1 MSSNSYYTSRST
13 ETITFRGLDMS
24 SPRFQVNQNRAMDMC
39 NYVWRNR
46 SVQKRYGTA
55 PAFSKEIGEVNYYLK
70 EGDNKTQSQFAPVY
84 DMWFLGDTMYV
95 HKGRLLFSQKEGE
108 EPKLL
113 GTGKYVSVTEK
124 TETKLFYEAYE
135 VPEGHLCGIAE
146 KEALWLFTGEA
157 LLRISEDGVTK
168 VSDFGGKYSML
179 DEYEDVYVPLTTMG
193 ITENGSGIG
202 GRVTI
207 DSANLITDRRKNGI
221 CALPNDVGYPF
232 TYTLDGRVDPM
243 KDVEVEISSILPE
256 KEIPEGIASSSGRYI
271 LLLPDKPMNIPVTD
285 NGIVNPKT
293 IPFYIY
299 DTQGGSVAML
309 YTLASD
315 TIRVVDPTDTGREVF
330 SEDSN
335 GNIIYS
341 SRADNAMWDE
351 GLQLEMLATGDTFDL
366 PFRFYNL
373 TGTDQGTL
381 QKMNPL
387 LELDSTWVGGYLP
400 QASITAWGAEFPL
413 WGLFFSTLELP
424 EGFLPFAPVH
434 SDLDFKVASYGN
446 ADNFLSDRITAKWSE
461 ISLKMTAPTNSAK
474 SFTLH
479 VAKDRKPIY
488 YPLSGNILPPSV
500 EAKTSMGVIAKSTM
514 WLTDESETMYYG
526 YVTSDSLVLFD
537 NWLGGSDG
545 DSNIT
550 ITFHCLDGKP
560 SGAIDKCR
568 FGILYGASGAR
579 NRLFISGNPDFP
591 NRDWVS
597 GEDLTYF
604 PEDGYMDYG
613 TAGGALCGYGIV
625 SDGTLMAVKKE
636 KDGEATIYYRKAT
649 VGTVTDDSGTLLTL
663 PSGSAIY
670 KTTFSLVPTA
680 SKTGGIAPNLFT
692 DFAGDVL
699 FVSSK
704 GQIVGLDTL
713 GTTSTEK
720 KVVSSRSQAIDRVIE
735 KEADTAESYVLWDDN
750 ENLYY
755 STKNWLYVAT
765 TDYEWFK
772 LNIPNVTSM
781 VKHEGTT
788 YYGNA
793 VGEIRRF
800 VKESFTDVNTYE
812 VPEGSLAQVNGS
824 QSFVVDTTS
833 DLYRIMTLDTPKLRK
848 EFEKE
853 PRAWTE
859 LTIEEREE
867 ELEKRYK
874 NSLGELQ
881 LDFPKYDCR
890 WYAHGY
896 GIKGS
901 VGFRQYSFKDSKT
914 SFNDDGLY
922 SYLLGKNAY
931 VLDSEGVEHEGR
943 FLNGTTED
951 DTEKKLLFNT
961 DIALDGKYQVYF
973 KFKEPLE
980 LEYGYVEKTNQVI
993 FYALIEGVA
1002 RFLLFPTEVGKI
1014 VLKGINPVKSYYL
1027 AAPFTAGNLC
1037 YKKAIWSYTINS
1049 DTYDENYTTI
1059 YRATDSNHIDSM
1071 VVADMGTKFLVN
1083 NAIKTKYSLSDY
1095 DLRNVT
1101 YERMRV
1107 PNTFTAFRPFSVAFV
1122 VFNFK
1127 SDLPKNS
1134 VLTTVSYTFSLAKTA
1149 FGRM

>member
-1 MSSNSYYTSRST
+1 MSTNTYYTARST
-13 ETITFRGLDMS
+13 ETITFRGVDMS

-39 NYVWRNR
+39 NYVWRNH
-46 SVQKRYGTA
+46 SVQKRFGTS
-55 PAFSKEIGEVNYYLK
+55 PAFDKEIGEVNYYLEENTK
-70 EGDNKTQSQFAPVY
+70 KTQSQFAPVY
-84 DMWFLGDTMYV
+84 DMWFLGDTMYI
-95 HKGRLLFSQKEGE
+95 HKGRLLFSQKEG
-108 EPKLL
+108 LL

-124 TETKLFYEAYE
+124 TETKLYYEAYE
-135 VPEGHLCGIAE
+135 VPEGHLYGIVE

-157 LLRISEDGVTK
+157 LLRITEGKVTK
-168 VSDFGGKYSML
+168 VSDFKSKYPML
-179 DEYEDVYVPLTTMG
+179 DEYPDVYVPLTTMG

-207 DSANLITDRRKNGI
+207 DSPNLITDRRKNGI
-221 CALPNDVGYPF
+221 CALPNDKGYPF
-232 TYTLDGRVDPM
+232 TYTLDGKVDPL
-243 KDVEVEISSILPE
+243 KDIQVEITSVLP
-256 KEIPEGIASSSGRYI
+256 KKTAPGEIVSSSGRYI
-271 LLLPDKPMNIPVTD
+271 LLLPTDPVNIPVTND
-285 NGIVNPKT
+285 GKVNPKAL
-293 IPFYIY
+293 PFYIY
-299 DTQGGSVAML
+299 DTQSNNVATL
-309 YTLASD
+309 YTIASD
-315 TIRVVDPTDTGREVF
+315 SIRVVDPTDTDREVF
-330 SEDSN
+330 SEDEN
-335 GNIIYS
+335 GNFIYS
-341 SRADNAMWDE
+341 ARTDNSAWDE
-351 GLQLEMLATGDTFDL
+351 GLQLKMIATGDTFEL

-373 TGTDQGTL
+373 TNTNQGTIE
-381 QKMNPL
+381 KIDPY
-387 LELDSTWVGGYLP
+387 LEINSTWTSGYLP
-400 QASITAWGAEFPL
+400 NASITAWGIDFPL

-424 EGFLPFAPVH
+424 EDFLPFTPVH
-434 SDLDFKVASYGN
+434 SDLDLKIAKYGN
-446 ADNFLSDRITAKWSE
+446 ANNYLSERIAAKWSE
-461 ISLKMTAPTNSAK
+461 VSLTATPPTNSATTFK
-474 SFTLH
+474 LH
-479 VAKDRKPIY
+479 VAKERKPIY
-488 YPLSGNILPPSV
+488 YPLFGNIMPPGVDAITSTGTL
-500 EAKTSMGVIAKSTM
+500 AKAFL
-514 WLTDESETMYYG
+514 WLTDEEEKMYYG

-550 ITFHCLDGKP
+550 IDFHCLDSKP

-579 NRLFISGNPDFP
+579 NRIFISGNPDYP

-604 PEDGYMDYG
+604 PQDGYMDYG
-613 TAGGALCGYGIV
+613 TTASALCGYGIV
-625 SDGTLMAVKKE
+625 SDGSLMAVKKE
-636 KDGEATIYYRKAT
+636 KDGEATIYYRKVT

-670 KTTFSLVPTA
+670 KTTFSLVTTA

-692 DFAGDVL
+692 DFSGDVL

-704 GQIVGLDTL
+704 GQVVGIDTT
-713 GTTSTEK
+713 GTTATEK

-735 KEADTAESYVLWDDN
+735 KEADSAENYFLWDDN
-750 ENLYY
+750 EYLYY

-781 VKHEGTT
+781 IKHDGVT

-793 VGEIRRF
+793 VGEIRKF

-812 VPEGSLAQVNGS
+812 IPDGSLAQINGS
-824 QSFVVDTTS
+824 STFAVDTTS

-853 PRAWTE
+853 PRAWTD

-874 NSLGELQ
+874 DNLGELQ

-901 VGFRQYSFKDSKT
+901 IGFSRYTFRDSKT
-914 SFNDDGLY
+914 TFNDDQLY
-922 SYLLGKNAY
+922 SYLLGKTAY
-931 VLDSEGVEHEGR
+931 VRDSDDVEHEGR
-943 FLNGTTED
+943 LVNGTTED
-951 DTEKKLLFNT
+951 DTAKQLLFQS
-961 DIALDGKYQVYF
+961 DIELNGRYQVYL
-973 KFKEPLE
+973 KFPDPLE
-980 LEYGYVEKTNQVI
+980 LEYGYVEKENQVI

-1002 RFLLFPTEVGKI
+1002 RFLLFPVEVGKI

-1059 YRATDSNHIDSM
+1059 YRATDSNHIDTM
-1071 VVADMGTKFLVN
+1071 VVADIGTKFLTN
-1083 NAIKTKYSLSDY
+1083 NAIRTKYSLSDY
-1095 DLRNVT
+1095 DLRNVS

-1134 VLTTVSYTFSLAKTA
+1134 VLTTVSYTYSLAKTA